1 MCVDPLPHINHIMSS
16 HVLASVHAV
25 LLIILRVGRLRNG
38 TGPELRHI
46 RLPSLDFSPG
56 LPGRPRRPRTP
67 STAVEVAQR
76 SISSVSGAPAG
87 FPACRCRWV
96 AWISR
101 VMQQRRSAQTG
112 AARLQHARM
121 CGGHDR
127 ICWRACRSPS
137 GPSRSSCTDNRSR
150 ARRAS
155 QGTCSLRRNTHSISK
170 ARMGHSE
177 RDVTPLPL
185 RLP

>member
-1 MCVDPLPHINHIMSS
+1 MSS

-25 LLIILRVGRLRNG
+25 LVIILRVGRLRNG

-67 STAVEVAQR
+67 SKAVEVAQR

-87 FPACRCRWV
+87 APACRCRWV

-121 CGGHDR
+121 CV
-127 ICWRACRSPS
+127 WWARSDLLEGVPLTF
-137 GPSRSSCTDNRSR
+137 G
-150 ARRAS
+150 S
-155 QGTCSLRRNTHSISK
+155 QQVIVYRQAQQSAPSIS
-170 ARMGHSE
+170 GHLQPATE
-177 RDVTPLPL
+177 HTFD
-185 RLP
+185 